1 MSGQQIKS
9 GAGLARLMASAV
21 GLCTVVSLPLQAV
34 AQEAQQA
41 SEQAA
46 TSEGNAAAPAAT
58 ASPESSDADEALADL
73 LAEESS
79 AEAEPAAAA
88 PVANGPPP
96 GTQADGA
103 APATATQEPA
113 VAGDLP
119 TIPVDVPPDEALPAL
134 KEAPQHAQIEEIVVT
149 ATKREQS
156 LREIPAAITALSG
169 ADLEKQGIQGVED
182 ISRLVPGVTVNT
194 PSEGATR
201 VTIRGIAAS
210 AATNATTGV
219 LFGDVSFS
227 DAYLPR
233 AALDPNPFDL
243 KSVEVLKGPQGTLF
257 GAGALNGAIRYVP
270 EPPKFGEWEAKY
282 FVQYTSVEQGDA
294 APIYGAAVNLPFL
307 GDKAALRLMAFDRE
321 SPGFID
327 NSQLGDD
334 VNRIDQRGLRAILG
348 WRPNDDWD
356 TALTYAWQETDQADF
371 PIADNLDGRLST
383 DNRPRHSTAHVD
395 YDFADLVIKR
405 HFDWAE
411 LVSDTSYVQKRSNSF
426 FDASS
431 RLPGNGQ
438 TALRAS
444 QPDESGSRTLGQEL
458 RLVSTDDSG
467 SPWSWAVGAFG
478 WRQEIESQPELQASV
493 ELPGG
498 LNGLSPLLYELIDGL
513 APGAGDLIAEDG
525 SLVLARIRTNAE
537 IREMALFG
545 DITRRLG
552 ESVEL
557 SVGGRLYRTTS
568 GGSVRQTGLLIL
580 ASGQPEQGIDGEL
593 EEQGFNP
600 KVSLLWHASDSII
613 VYGGASKGF
622 RAGGIQPGYQL
633 NPAGQSSPDFFKSDT
648 IWSYEAGLR
657 TDWFEGAM
665 HFDIT
670 AFFTDWKDP
679 QVFQLGTNGLTSYID
694 NAGGVESKGVEMALQ
709 TLLPYGFML
718 SVSGSWTDT
727 VTTKPFTAQ
736 DGSTVAPGQEWP
748 FAPHLQT
755 AATLAYTGN
764 VRDWDLSASVTHSFL
779 GKAWSSLEDSQKQEI
794 FDFQQIDLQFG
805 VANPALRWLPE
816 VSFLVNNALD
826 ERGVANQFR
835 GGTYVDVTYLR
846 PRAFTL
852 RLSGN
857 F

>member
-1 MSGQQIKS
+1 M
-9 GAGLARLMASAV
+9 GLAPLLVSAV
-21 GLCTVVSLPLQAV
+21 GLCLTGLSSQAA
-34 AQEAQQA
+34 AQEP
-41 SEQAA
+41 
-46 TSEGNAAAPAAT
+46 AAPATT
-58 ASPESSDADEALADL
+58 AAPDSGAEEDALADL
-73 LAEESS
+73 LADEGSGEAAPP
-79 AEAEPAAAA
+79 AEAPPAAAA
-88 PVANGPPP
+88 
-96 GTQADGA
+96 A
-103 APATATQEPA
+103 AQESA
-113 VAGDLP
+113 AFTELP
-119 TIPVDVPPDEALPAL
+119 TIPVDASPDEVPAGL
-134 KEAPQHAQIEEIVVT
+134 KAPPQHAQIEEIVVT

-156 LREIPAAITALSG
+156 LREIPAAITALNG

-210 AATNATTGV
+210 AATNSTTGV
-219 LFGDVSFS
+219 LFGDVSFT

-270 EPPKFGEWEAKY
+270 EPPKFGEWQSKY
-282 FVQYTSVEQGDA
+282 FVQYTSIDQGDA
-294 APIYGAAVNLPFL
+294 GPIYGAAVNIPFF
-307 GDKAALRLMAFDRE
+307 GEKAALRIMGFDRE
-321 SPGFID
+321 SPGYID

-334 VNRIDQRGLRAILG
+334 VNRLDQQGMRAILG

-356 TALTYAWQETDQADF
+356 TALTYAYQKTDQADF

-405 HFDWAE
+405 RFDWAE
-411 LVSDTSYVQKRSNSF
+411 FVSDTSYVRKRSNGF

-431 RLPGNGQ
+431 RLPGGGQ
-438 TALRAS
+438 TPLRAS
-444 QPDESGSRTLGQEL
+444 QPDQSESKTLGQEL

-478 WRQEIESQPELQASV
+478 WRQEIESQPELRASV

-498 LNGLSPLLYELIDGL
+498 LNGLPPLLYDLIDRL
-513 APGAGDLIAEDG
+513 YPGAGDLIAEDG
-525 SLVLARIRTNAE
+525 SLVLARIRTDAE

-552 ESVEL
+552 DSVEL

-580 ASGQPEQGIDGEL
+580 ASGRSELGIDGEL

-633 NPAGQSSPDFFKSDT
+633 VPLARPPPDFFKSDT

-657 TDWFEGAM
+657 TDWFGGAM

-670 AFFTDWKDP
+670 GFFTDWKDP
-679 QVFQLGTNGLTSYID
+679 QVFQLGNNGLTSYID
-694 NAGGVESKGVEMALQ
+694 NAGGVESQGVEMALQ

-727 VTTKPFTAQ
+727 VTTKPFLAQ

-755 AATLAYTGN
+755 AATLGYMGN
-764 VRDWDLSASVTHSFL
+764 VGGWDLNASVTHSFL
-779 GKAWSSLEDSQKQEI
+779 GKAYSSLEDDQKQAI
-794 FDFQQIDLQFG
+794 FDFQQLDLQFG
-805 VANPALRWLPE
+805 VANPSLRWLPE

-826 ERGVANQFR
+826 ERGVANQFQ
-835 GGTYVDVTYLR
+835 GGGYVDVTYIR
-846 PRAFTL
+846 PRAYTL